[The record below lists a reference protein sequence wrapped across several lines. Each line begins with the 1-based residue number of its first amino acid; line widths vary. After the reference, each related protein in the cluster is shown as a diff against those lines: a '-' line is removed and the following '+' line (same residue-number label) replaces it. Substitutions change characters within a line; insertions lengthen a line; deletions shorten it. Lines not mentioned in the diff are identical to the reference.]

1 MGNSK
6 QVDKVNKFLKQGGW
20 GELDGNNKRMLQKG
34 NAPVAVVAIP
44 NKDLLLVSSPVIDLP
59 EENLLPLF
67 RKLLTLNLSETKD
80 AAFAINEE
88 VGTVDLQI
96 KRPLENLDHNE
107 FERAV
112 STVAEVADKYNDIMA
127 GTFASEVIR
136 PLTPKATRW
145 RSYIS
150 ALNPITTVIRK
161 EDLKTRIR
169 KIRAIFSILGFI
181 AAIGSGIYV
190 YTRIG
195 SWALA
200 IFAYFLVQFIVARI
214 IPDLITDPNKIKRFI
229 FFALHPII
237 AVGLLYITYQWWEMW
252 WLSALIGYVIGIFL
266 ARIIGGIIFPRV
278 AVEEAHDDQERMKVW
293 FKSQGGS

>member
-1 MGNSK
+1 MGKSK

-44 NKDLLLVSSPVIDLP
+44 NEDLLLVSSPVINLP

-80 AAFAINEE
+80 ASFALNEE

-96 KRPLENLDHNE
+96 KRPLENLDYNE

-127 GTFASEVIR
+127 ETFGSEVIQ
-136 PLTPKATRW
+136 PLAPKAGRW

-161 EDLKTRIR
+161 EELKTRIR
-169 KIRAIFSILGFI
+169 KIRAIFSIIGFLS
-181 AAIGSGIYV
+181 AIGAGIFA

-200 IFAYFLVQFIVARI
+200 IFTYLLVQFIVARA
-214 IPDLITDPNKIKRFI
+214 IPDLITDPNKTKRII

-252 WLSALIGYVIGIFL
+252 WLSALIGYLIGIFL

-278 AVEEAHDDQERMKVW
+278 AVEESRDDHDRMKVW
-293 FKSQGGS
+293 FRSQGGN

>member
-1 MGNSK
+1 MGNLK

-34 NAPVAVVAIP
+34 NTPVAVVAIP
-44 NKDLLLVSSPVIDLP
+44 NEDLLLVSSPVINLP

-67 RKLLTLNLSETKD
+67 RKLLTLNLYETKD

-96 KRPLENLDHNE
+96 KRPLENLDYNE

-127 GTFASEVIR
+127 GTFASEVIQ
-136 PLTPKATRW
+136 PLTPKAGRW

-161 EDLKTRIR
+161 EELKTRIR
-169 KIRAIFSILGFI
+169 KIRAVFSILGFLS
-181 AAIGSGIYV
+181 AIGAGIYA

-200 IFAYFLVQFIVARI
+200 IFTYLLAQFIVARA

-252 WLSALIGYVIGIFL
+252 WLSALIGYIIGIFL

-278 AVEEAHDDQERMKVW
+278 AVDEARDDQERMKVW
-293 FKSQGGS
+293 FRSLGGS

>member
-181 AAIGSGIYV
+181 AAIGSGIYA